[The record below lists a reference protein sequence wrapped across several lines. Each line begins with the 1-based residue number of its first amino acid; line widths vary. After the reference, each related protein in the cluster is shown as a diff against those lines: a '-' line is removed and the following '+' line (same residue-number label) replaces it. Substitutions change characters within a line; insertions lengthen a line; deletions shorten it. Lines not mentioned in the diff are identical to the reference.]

1 MYQKQNHFWQFLVR
15 GWSARKLKKLNQE
28 RSRQIKRLSVS
39 GTLSG
44 SQIDSA
50 TFQTKEGQRHQVNKV
65 ISNKAV
71 VQPSSGKGQ
80 PSQSANLP
88 KIEKNQ
94 EDFKNKD
101 QDKQKE
107 KEQEQKQEKISKLT
121 PKMEAESQNKIEQQ
135 RFRDLQQRVEQKSW
149 TRPTITETNL
159 IKGQTTLYFN
169 WRRFWL
175 DLIQWLVI
183 TLFFLSLCGVLFYL
197 WRQNQNK
204 QTTDTVQRLA
214 KVDQLVTLAENE
226 VGDVL
231 DFRLRLML
239 VSELLNSHIY
249 WSNFFSFL
257 EKNTLPNVFYQ
268 DFSGDTSGEYILK
281 ARTDNFD
288 SMAKQLKVLRRAADV
303 LEVDSEGGD
312 MIKNEPVVDESGTS
326 SEVTTTPATQLH
338 LSIKLKIKPELFFFF
353 FFDKLLNK
361 KNSLRQWAEEGKS
374 GILAEETATKQGWQ
388 EFFINNYRLFIA
400 LICIL
405 IMVGSVLLFFLP
417 QYLATLAEFHNNNQS
432 AQAELAKKQKYQAN
446 LLQLRAFYDNIDQ
459 NTRSKVI
466 DILPVQLDKECLLAE
481 IEAICL
487 ANNLLIKS
495 SDVLT
500 AGT

>member
-1 MYQKQNHFWQFLVR
+1 MLGSKSSNKKTKRPDQSFTTKEKVDWSSTEGYETMKEVNNFLKWPSVWVNRQDKTSREINIHPAKSGQKPKVEVNVDNAISKPRVDKPSSKAIPSKSIKGSDLNIKKTEVPSLSKSKKEQHPEVNTSKVSQNKNHFWQFLVK

-39 GTLSG
+39 GTLSD
-44 SQIDSA
+44 SQIDST
-50 TFQTKEGQRHQVNKV
+50 TFQTKEGQRRQINKV
-65 ISNKAV
+65 ISNKTV
-71 VQPSSGKGQ
+71 VQPSSGKVQ
-80 PSQSANLP
+80 PSQPASLP
-88 KIEKNQ
+88 KIEENQ
-94 EDFKNKD
+94 EDFNNKNK
-101 QDKQKE
+101 DKQKE
-107 KEQEQKQEKISKLT
+107 KEKEQKQEKISKPT

-149 TRPTITETNL
+149 ARPTITETNL

-204 QTTDTVQRLA
+204 QTTDTAQRLA

-239 VSELLNSHIY
+239 VSELLNGHVY
-249 WSNFFSFL
+249 WGNFFSFL

-268 DFSGDTSGEYILK
+268 DFSGDTGGEYILK

-312 MIKNEPVVDESGTS
+312 MVKNEPTVDESGTS
-326 SEVTTTPATQLH
+326 SEATATPSTQLNF
-338 LSIKLKIKPELFFFF
+338 SIRLKIKPELFF
-353 FFDKLLNK
+353 
-361 KNSLRQWAEEGKS
+361 R
-374 GILAEETATKQGWQ
+374 
-388 EFFINNYRLFIA
+388 
-400 LICIL
+400 
-405 IMVGSVLLFFLP
+405 
-417 QYLATLAEFHNNNQS
+417 
-432 AQAELAKKQKYQAN
+432 
-446 LLQLRAFYDNIDQ
+446 
-459 NTRSKVI
+459 
-466 DILPVQLDKECLLAE
+466 
-481 IEAICL
+481 
-487 ANNLLIKS
+487 
-495 SDVLT
+495 
-500 AGT
+500 

>member
-1 MYQKQNHFWQFLVR
+1 MLGSKSSNKKIKQPDQPFTMKEKVDWSSTEGYETMKEVNNFLKWPSVWVNRKDKTSRKINSRPTKSVQKPKAELSVDNVISKSRVDKPPFKAIPSKSIKGSDLNIKKTEAPSLSKSKKEQHLEVSTSKVSQKQNHFWQFLVR

-107 KEQEQKQEKISKLT
+107 KEQEQKQEKISKPT

-149 TRPTITETNL
+149 ARPTITETNL

-268 DFSGDTSGEYILK
+268 DFSGDTHGEYILK

-312 MIKNEPVVDESGTS
+312 MIKNEPIVDESGTS
-326 SEVTTTPATQLH
+326 SEVTTTPATQLNF
-338 LSIKLKIKPELFFFF
+338 SIKLKIKPELFF
-353 FFDKLLNK
+353 
-361 KNSLRQWAEEGKS
+361 R
-374 GILAEETATKQGWQ
+374 
-388 EFFINNYRLFIA
+388 
-400 LICIL
+400 
-405 IMVGSVLLFFLP
+405 
-417 QYLATLAEFHNNNQS
+417 
-432 AQAELAKKQKYQAN
+432 
-446 LLQLRAFYDNIDQ
+446 
-459 NTRSKVI
+459 
-466 DILPVQLDKECLLAE
+466 
-481 IEAICL
+481 
-487 ANNLLIKS
+487 
-495 SDVLT
+495 
-500 AGT
+500 